1 MYNKGVKRKKER
13 KMKRMTIMTNE
24 EINLINEQIRL
35 LKETYFGL
43 IDANHFDEAEEIYN
57 EIAKLNNS
65 IH

>member
-1 MYNKGVKRKKER
+1 
-13 KMKRMTIMTNE
+13 MKRMTIMTNE